1 MNVITLRQLTALHWI
16 ERLGTFERAAEHL
29 HTTQSAISK
38 RVQELESTT
47 GLQLFDRSQ
56 RGARLTAAGEE
67 LLIIAR
73 EMLSLVDRIT
83 SLKDGTQ
90 VITRRLRLGVTE
102 LTALTWLP
110 RLISRLVKDF
120 PGLIVEPE
128 VDMSRT
134 LHEKLMDDLV
144 DLIIIPDTFTAP
156 EVTAV
161 PLAIVENAWMAAP
174 GLIGH
179 SGVVGLA
186 ELAKYPVLVQGKRSG
201 SGLFVNKWLGAL
213 GIELPKTLSSD
224 SLTAMLGLTAAGLGV
239 TYLPL
244 ECFRPLVDEGKLTII
259 KTDPELPPVPYM
271 AMYRNDRPCAFV
283 TEVASRAVELC
294 DFSRQLQ
301 S

>member
-1 MNVITLRQLTALHWI
+1 LITLRQLTALHWI

-73 EMLSLVDRIT
+73 EILSLADRIT

-110 RLISRLVKDF
+110 RLIARLVKDF
-120 PGLIVEPE
+120 PGLTVEPE

-161 PLAIVENAWMAAP
+161 PLAIVKNAWMAAP
-174 GLIGH
+174 GLIPH

-186 ELAKYPVLVQGKRSG
+186 ELARYPVLVQGKRSG

-244 ECFRPLVDEGKLTII
+244 ECFRPLVNEGKLTII

-271 AMYRNDRPCAFV
+271 AMYRNDRPSAFV

>member
-1 MNVITLRQLTALHWI
+1 VITLRQLTALHWI

-73 EMLSLVDRIT
+73 EMLSLADQIT

-179 SGVVGLA
+179 SGVVDLA

-259 KTDPELPPVPYM
+259 ETDPKLPAVPYM
-271 AMYRNDRPCAFV
+271 AMYRNDRPSAFV

>member
-1 MNVITLRQLTALHWI
+1 MITLRQLNALHWI
-16 ERLGTFERAAEHL
+16 ARLGTFERAAEHL

-38 RVQELESTT
+38 RVQELESST

-67 LLIIAR
+67 LLVIAR
-73 EMLSLVDRIT
+73 EMLSLADRIT

-90 VITRRLRLGVTE
+90 VVTRRLRLGVTE

-110 RLISRLVKDF
+110 RLIARLVKDF
-120 PGLIVEPE
+120 PGLTVEPE
-128 VDMSRT
+128 VDMSRN

-144 DLIIIPDTFTAP
+144 DLIIIPNTFTAP

-174 GLIGH
+174 GLIAQ

-201 SGLFVNKWLGAL
+201 SGLFVNKWLSAL

-259 KTDPELPPVPYM
+259 KTDPALPPVPYM
-271 AMYRNDRPCAFV
+271 AMYRNDRPLAFV

>member
-1 MNVITLRQLTALHWI
+1 MITLRQLTALHWI

-73 EMLSLVDRIT
+73 EMLSLADQIT

-120 PGLIVEPE
+120 PGLTVEPE

-174 GLIGH
+174 GLIGQ

-186 ELAKYPVLVQGKRSG
+186 DLAKYPVLVQGKRSG
-201 SGLFVNKWLGAL
+201 SGLFVNKWLSAL

-259 KTDPELPPVPYM
+259 RTDPELPPVPYM
-271 AMYRNDRPCAFV
+271 AMYRNDRPSAFV

>member
-47 GLQLFDRSQ
+47 GLQIFDRTQ
-56 RGARLTAAGEE
+56 RGARLTATGEE
-67 LLIIAR
+67 LLVIAR
-73 EMLSLVDRIT
+73 EMLSLADRIS
-83 SLKDGTQ
+83 SLKDGTP

-110 RLISRLVKDF
+110 RLIARLVEDF
-120 PGLIVEPE
+120 PGLTVEPE
-128 VDMSRT
+128 VDMSRS

-156 EVTAV
+156 EVTSTQ
-161 PLAIVENAWMAAP
+161 LAIVENAWMAAP
-174 GLIGH
+174 GLIAH
-179 SGVVGLA
+179 SGVMELA
-186 ELAKYPVLVQGKRSG
+186 ELARYPVLVQGKRSG
-201 SGLFVNKWLGAL
+201 SGLFVNKWLGGL
-213 GIELPKTLSSD
+213 GIDLPKTLSSD

-244 ECFRPLVDEGKLTII
+244 ECFRSLVDEGKLVII
-259 KTDPELPPVPYM
+259 KTNPELPTVPYM
-271 AMYRNDRPCAFV
+271 AMYRNDRPSAFV
-283 TEVASRAVELC
+283 TEVVSRAAELC

>member
-73 EMLSLVDRIT
+73 EMLSLADQIT

-179 SGVVGLA
+179 SGVVDLA

-244 ECFRPLVDEGKLTII
+244 ECFRPLVDEGKLAII
-259 KTDPELPPVPYM
+259 KTDPKLPAVPYM
-271 AMYRNDRPCAFV
+271 AMYRNDRPSAFV
-283 TEVASRAVELC
+283 TEVAARAVELC

>member
-1 MNVITLRQLTALHWI
+1 MITLRQLLAIHWI
-16 ERLGTFERAAEHL
+16 ERLGTFERAADHL
-29 HTTQSAISK
+29 HTTQSAMSK
-38 RVQELESTT
+38 RVQELEQST
-47 GLQLFDRSQ
+47 GLRLFDRSQ

-67 LLIIAR
+67 LLVIAR
-73 EMLSLVDRIT
+73 EMLSLADRMT
-83 SLKDGTQ
+83 SLKDGTHLS
-90 VITRRLRLGVTE
+90 TRRLRLGITE

-110 RLISRLVKDF
+110 KLIARLVADF
-120 PGLIVEPE
+120 PGLTVEPD
-128 VDMSRT
+128 VDMSRN

-144 DLIIIPDTFTAP
+144 DIIIIPDTFTAP
-156 EVTAV
+156 EVTSV
-161 PLAIVENAWMAAP
+161 PLVNVENAWMAAP

-179 SGVVGLA
+179 SGVIGLA

-224 SLTAMLGLTAAGLGV
+224 SLTAMLGLAAAGMGV

-244 ECFRPLVDEGKLTII
+244 ECFRPLVNEGKLTVIR
-259 KTDPELPPVPYM
+259 TDPGLPPVPYM
-271 AMYRNDRPCAFV
+271 AMYRNDRPSAFV
-283 TEVASRAVELC
+283 QEVAARAVELC

>member
-1 MNVITLRQLTALHWI
+1 MITLRQLTALHWI

-73 EMLSLVDRIT
+73 EMLSLADQIT

-179 SGVVGLA
+179 SGVVDLA

-259 KTDPELPPVPYM
+259 KTDPKLPAVPYM
-271 AMYRNDRPCAFV
+271 AMYRNDRPSAFV

>member
-1 MNVITLRQLTALHWI
+1 MITLRQLTALHWI

-73 EMLSLVDRIT
+73 EMLSLADQIT

-90 VITRRLRLGVTE
+90 VIRRRLRLGVTE

-179 SGVVGLA
+179 SGVVDLA

-244 ECFRPLVDEGKLTII
+244 ECFRPLVDEGKLAII
-259 KTDPELPPVPYM
+259 KTDPKLPAVPYM
-271 AMYRNDRPCAFV
+271 AMYRNDRPSAFV

>member
-1 MNVITLRQLTALHWI
+1 MKVITLRQLTALHWI

-73 EMLSLVDRIT
+73 EMLSLADQIT

-120 PGLIVEPE
+120 PGLTVEPE

-174 GLIGH
+174 GLIGQ

-186 ELAKYPVLVQGKRSG
+186 DLAKYPVLVQGKRSG
-201 SGLFVNKWLGAL
+201 SGLFVNKWLSAL

-259 KTDPELPPVPYM
+259 RTDPELPPVPYM
-271 AMYRNDRPCAFV
+271 AMYRNDRPSAFV